1 MSKKINIKKSTIID
15 SNLVVDSPSANSSVA
30 HKGEKFWQNNIFIYV
45 IITIICGIVVGLI
58 LFAILGDPKMDEN
71 IDEPKINVENST
83 IENSNLVADSPN
95 SVNIVG
101 DKNVVNKLDLP
112 PPEFK
117 GTIISQNKISEAVY
131 QTKLQLDII
140 SQFQLQKI
148 QIGVIDNN
156 IISIDARKNSM
167 MSVMQGIIQSSSNGR
182 AFISFE
188 NATGSYI
195 LTIKTKNQDSDLLS
209 KININYQ

>member
-1 MSKKINIKKSTIID
+1 M
-15 SNLVVDSPSANSSVA
+15 
-30 HKGEKFWQNNIFIYV
+30 
-45 IITIICGIVVGLI
+45 
-58 LFAILGDPKMDEN
+58 
-71 IDEPKINVENST
+71 
-83 IENSNLVADSPN
+83 
-95 SVNIVG
+95 
-101 DKNVVNKLDLP
+101 VNKFDLP